1 MRALLGLTAAVV
13 LRLLREGLVLRSLAW
28 PGPLTAMTMFVVA
41 SIGAVLLS
49 APSIVVND
57 ARIVAPLERSGFVV
71 TVDPDAETRVR
82 SGRAIRAIWFEDN
95 RWVFGGV
102 WGGRGDL
109 QAESVL
115 RDFTSD
121 AWRIAMPP
129 LPTGKRDVALHTGR
143 LAGIIGVLFAL
154 YGVVV
159 GAGALHRDR
168 SAGALESDLA
178 LAVPRGMHAAARIL
192 ALSVVLVPAL
202 VVSLLSIDA
211 MTRIEHVETWIFAGS
226 VAAVGGGLLGLT
238 AMARA
243 KSSEGFSNPLSRA
256 LTLTTSLLALGW
268 TWPDIGRFFPLA
280 SVGSTLTGAT
290 PSPAMLLPLAIATF
304 FAIRDFHR
312 SDNL

>member
-13 LRLLREGLVLRSLAW
+13 LRLLREGLVVRSLVW
-28 PGPLTAMTMFVVA
+28 PGPLTSLTMFFVA
-41 SIGAVLLS
+41 GVGAVLLS
-49 APSIVVND
+49 APSIVVGD
-57 ARIVAPLERSGFVV
+57 ARIAAPLEEAGFVV
-71 TVDPDAETRVR
+71 SVDPEAQARVR
-82 SGRAIRAIWFEDN
+82 SGRAIRAIWFEDD

-109 QAESVL
+109 KAESVL
-115 RDFTSD
+115 RDFTRD
-121 AWRIAMPP
+121 AWRIQMPP
-129 LPTGKRDVALHTGR
+129 LPTGKRDVAIHTGR
-143 LAGIIGVLFAL
+143 LAAIIGVLFTL

-178 LAVPRGMHAAARIL
+178 LAVPRGMHAAARVL
-192 ALSVVLVPAL
+192 ALAVVLVPAL
-202 VVSLLSIDA
+202 VVSLLTVDA
-211 MTRIEHVETWIFAGS
+211 MARIENVGSWIFASS

-243 KSSEGFSNPLSRA
+243 KAADGFSNPLARA
-256 LTLTTSLLALGW
+256 LTVTTSLIAAGW
-268 TWPDIGRFFPLA
+268 AWPAIGRFLPLA

-290 PSPAMLLPLAIATF
+290 PSPMLLVVLAAATT
-304 FAIRDFHR
+304 FAILDFHR